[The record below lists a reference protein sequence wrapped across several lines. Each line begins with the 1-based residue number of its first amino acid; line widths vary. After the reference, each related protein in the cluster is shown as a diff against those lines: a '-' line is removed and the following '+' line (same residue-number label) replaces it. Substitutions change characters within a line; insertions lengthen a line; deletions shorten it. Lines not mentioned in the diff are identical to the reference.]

1 MGWSGSA
8 VWAGMLAKRH
18 NKQPNTNTNTN
29 INTDIHT
36 LTRCLSCFVQ
46 KVRTL
51 AERGVLLVLVLLFCC
66 RDRCCCCPDCRHPL
80 VLTVMPVTV
89 VGGTRTRC
97 GPVGHNLCPCS
108 QLYLWSPLLFLHRT
122 WRGPVGRSRVRAHNY
137 MCGASFT
144 PDRTTVRHA

>member
-66 RDRCCCCPDCRHPL
+66 CVCCCCCFGCRRSL
-80 VLTVMPVTV
+80 VLIVMPVIV
-89 VGGTRTRC
+89 VGGTRTWC
-97 GPVGHNLCPCS
+97 GPVGHNQGPCS
-108 QLYLWSPLLFLHRT
+108 QLYVWSFFFYL
-122 WRGPVGRSRVRAHNY
+122 GPGVGL
-137 MCGASFT
+137 
-144 PDRTTVRHA
+144 